1 VDTLAGAQLTNA
13 QLRRRATMRRLA
25 FFALTFITAAIGG
38 FLMFDIL
45 RANGLTYLEFA
56 GLLVFFFLFT
66 WIGGAFWTAIAG
78 FVLKLLRHRDP
89 VAPDSEAVRWR
100 PLVGR
105 TAIVMPVYNED
116 VERIAA
122 GVSAIWASL
131 RRQPQEGAFDFFILS
146 DTRRTEI
153 AAEEMTAWRRLV
165 SDLDARGRLFYRR
178 RSDNTGRKAGNIA
191 DFVCNWGGAYD
202 YMLVLDADSIM
213 SGSALVR
220 LAQIM
225 DSHPQVGIVQSL
237 PLLAGNDT
245 LFARLLQFAVR
256 LNGPMFAAGL
266 AFWQLGDSNYW
277 GHNAILRM
285 RAFADHC
292 ALPRLPGSPPFGGE
306 IMSHDFVEAA
316 FIRRA
321 GYEVWLLPEL
331 AGSWE
336 EVPSNI
342 VDFAARDRRWTQGN
356 LQHVGVLPLRGLHWM
371 SRLHMFTGILSYASS
386 PLWLLGLILTSIV
399 TCLEN
404 WYGHQ
409 YFKPG
414 IYSLFPTWPQYRDSE
429 IVLLLSM
436 TVTVLMLPKLLG
448 GLITLR
454 ERTLRRAFGGG
465 FRLLAG
471 MLLEQLLSML
481 LAPVMMLFH
490 STFVVST
497 LLGHPV
503 SWDAQP
509 RGDRG
514 ISFRE
519 AWSRHRWHVFLGLIW
534 GATIVVFAPK
544 FIFWMLPVLAGMV
557 LSVPLTMLTSR
568 SSVGRRARSL
578 GLLLTPEETAP
589 PPELA
594 ALRAFPPRQGPP
606 DVPSRPFG
614 PEDVMTP
621 PSAPLTM
628 RPEVASYVRLPQLLP
643 GPGRMSRN
651 SPGV

>member
-1 VDTLAGAQLTNA
+1 MDALAGAQLTNM
-13 QLRRRATMRRLA
+13 QLRRWAILRRVA

-45 RANGLTYLEFA
+45 RANGLTSLELA
-56 GLLVFFFLFT
+56 GLLVFFSLFT

-78 FVLKLLRHRDP
+78 FVLKVLHYRDP
-89 VAPDSEAVRWR
+89 ALPDAEAVGWR

-116 VERIAA
+116 VERTGA
-122 GVSAIWASL
+122 GVRAIWESL
-131 RRQPQEGAFDFFILS
+131 RQQPQEGAFDFFILS

-153 AAEEMTAWRRLV
+153 AIAEERAWQRLV
-165 SDLDARGRLFYRR
+165 TQLGAHGRLFYRR
-178 RSDNTGRKAGNIA
+178 RSDNSGRKAGNIA
-191 DFVCNWGGAYD
+191 DFVCRWGGAYD

-213 SGSALVR
+213 SGAALVR

-277 GHNAILRM
+277 GHNAILRL

-306 IMSHDFVEAA
+306 ILSHDFVEAA

-336 EVPSNI
+336 EVPSNLI
-342 VDFAARDRRWTQGN
+342 DFAARDRRWTQGN
-356 LQHVGVLPLRGLHWM
+356 LQHLGVLPLRGLRWM

-386 PLWLLGLILTSIV
+386 PLWLLGLTLASIV

-436 TVTVLMLPKLLG
+436 TIAVLMLPKILGALLA
-448 GLITLR
+448 LR
-454 ERTLRRAFGGG
+454 DRAVRRAFGGG
-465 FRLLAG
+465 FHLLAG

-490 STFVVST
+490 STFVIST

-519 AWSRHRWHVFLGLIW
+519 AWSRHKWHALLGLVW
-534 GATIVVFAPK
+534 GAAILLFAPK
-544 FIFWMLPVLAGMV
+544 FIYWMLPVLTGMV

-568 SSVGRRARSL
+568 SGAGRRLRALR
-578 GLLLTPEETAP
+578 LLLTPEETAP

-594 ALRAFPPRQGPP
+594 ALRGHGSGSHPPG
-606 DVPSRPFG
+606 S
-614 PEDVMTP
+614 
-621 PSAPLTM
+621 PSAPPGAAEIMTPQPAPRTM
-628 RPEVASYVRLPQLLP
+628 PVQNLRYLQLPPLLP
-643 GPGRMSRN
+643 RIGRISRN
-651 SPGV
+651 SQGA